1 MANNRCTYQ
10 QEYTVSIPKQEL
22 LERVAYNFKFNERDL
37 RVFMLLL
44 TELNG
49 YKQSTVSSRLGDPD
63 SEKNKSVKNNF
74 KKISPG
80 KISKEFG
87 YSKEE
92 VKKSIKKLMKYGVIE
107 KGDSN
112 GAKDGYRFTF

>member
-10 QEYTVSIPKQEL
+10 QEHTVSIPKQAL
-22 LERVAYNFKFNERDL
+22 LENVVYDFNFKERDL

-49 YKQSTVSSRLGDPD
+49 YN
-63 SEKNKSVKNNF
+63 KNRKTRTNPENEKNNF

-80 KISKEFG
+80 KISKELG
-87 YSKEE
+87 YSKDE
-92 VKKSIKKLMKYGVIE
+92 VKKSIKKLLKNGVIE
-107 KGDSN
+107 KGDST